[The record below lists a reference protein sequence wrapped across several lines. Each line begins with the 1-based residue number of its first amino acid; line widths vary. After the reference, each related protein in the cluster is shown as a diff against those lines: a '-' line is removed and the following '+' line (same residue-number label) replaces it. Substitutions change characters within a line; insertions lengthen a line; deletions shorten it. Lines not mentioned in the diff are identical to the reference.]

1 MGVAIL
7 KQILFWAALASALNI
22 STALAQ
28 SGHWGNKPGLLPG
41 SQDAVYKDGPTEV
54 SVSSEAAN
62 PHSGRA
68 LISFTEWGAAVSCQ
82 YGNDGVLMS
91 DKGKS
96 APLVSMGCAP
106 QGPQG
111 ATFMAQLS
119 RDNLNVFR
127 GASKLY
133 FQQGKAQ
140 IPISTDGLKSAIEL
154 MR

>member
-1 MGVAIL
+1 MKRVL
-7 KQILFWAALASALNI
+7 LLVTLASMANI
-22 STALAQ
+22 TAAFAQ
-28 SGHWGNKPGLLPG
+28 SSHWGNKPGLLPG
-41 SQDAVYKDGPTEV
+41 SQDAYYKNGPTEI

-68 LISFTEWGAAVSCQ
+68 LISFTEWGTVASCQ
-82 YGNDGVLMS
+82 SGNDGVLIS

-96 APLVSMGCAP
+96 APLESMGCAP

-119 RDNLNVFR
+119 RDNLNVLQ

-133 FQQGKAQ
+133 FQQGKSRL
-140 IPISTDGLKSAIEL
+140 PIGTDGLKSALES
-154 MR
+154 MH

>member
-1 MGVAIL
+1 MKRVL
-7 KQILFWAALASALNI
+7 LLAALASALNI

-28 SGHWGNKPGLLPG
+28 SVHWGNKPGLLPG
-41 SQDAVYKDGPTEV
+41 SQDALYKDGPTEI
-54 SVSSEAAN
+54 SVSAEAAN

-68 LISFTEWGAAVSCQ
+68 LISFTEWGTAASCL
-82 YGNDGVLMS
+82 YGNNGVLMS

-119 RDNLNVFR
+119 RDNFNVFR

-133 FQQGKAQ
+133 FQQGKVQ

-154 MR
+154 MH